1 MDNQHQDVIRI
12 LSSSTKSFDDAVQSG
27 IQELLSG
34 PHHKNL
40 RFTKFEIVRLQGTI
54 EQNAQDE
61 AAIEYQAL
69 IDVTGHHVDVEPPP
83 V

>member
-12 LSSSTKSFDDAVQSG
+12 LSSSKESFDDAVQSG
-27 IQELLSG
+27 IQELLQG

-54 EQNAQDE
+54 EQDNEGDAVLGF
-61 AAIEYQAL
+61 QAV
-69 IDVTGHHVDVEPPP
+69 IDVTGHHVDVEPPA